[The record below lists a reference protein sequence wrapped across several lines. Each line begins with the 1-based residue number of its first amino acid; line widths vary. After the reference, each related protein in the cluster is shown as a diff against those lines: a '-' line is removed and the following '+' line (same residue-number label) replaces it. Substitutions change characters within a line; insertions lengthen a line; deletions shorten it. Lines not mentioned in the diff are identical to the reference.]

1 MVNTEARLRIERARA
16 REFLTCPVGQIVGD
30 MKQEDSVK
38 QVIYD
43 LLSEFADASE
53 RMAALLAE

>member
-1 MVNTEARLRIERARA
+1 
-16 REFLTCPVGQIVGD
+16 VGD
-30 MKQEDSVK
+30 KKQEDSVK